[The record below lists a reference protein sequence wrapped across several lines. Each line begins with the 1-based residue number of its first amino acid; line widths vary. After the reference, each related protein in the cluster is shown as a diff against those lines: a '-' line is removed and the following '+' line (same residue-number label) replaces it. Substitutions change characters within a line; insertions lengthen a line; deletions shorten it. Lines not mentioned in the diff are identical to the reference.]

1 MLARYKNKHNKMEW
15 RSTALINVAS
25 LGLSLTQID
34 QTVKI
39 TAMGVG
45 IVWTLIQIVNGINV
59 FLDRRAR
66 INEKNTE
73 ND

>member
-1 MLARYKNKHNKMEW
+1 MEW